1 MLKSQIRQIKSEK
14 FSSQRHGF
22 LVSVEGSD
30 SGQEGKAR
38 GVCIPPGHHLHQSWH
53 RSRLCDFVLHRSKE
67 VKGGGRP
74 SQVDEMWMV
83 CEKHEQAGHKG
94 HHEFTRVVG
103 YAREASPRR
112 RSTSSGLRR
121 SKSRWAGFLRW
132 DEPSQ

>member
-1 MLKSQIRQIKSEK
+1 MESPRSL
-14 FSSQRHGF
+14 H
-22 LVSVEGSD
+22 
-30 SGQEGKAR
+30 
-38 GVCIPPGHHLHQSWH
+38 PPGHHLQQSWH
-53 RSRLCDFVLHRSKE
+53 RSRLCDLVLHRSKE
-67 VKGGGRP
+67 DKVGARP

>member
-1 MLKSQIRQIKSEK
+1 M
-14 FSSQRHGF
+14 
-22 LVSVEGSD
+22 
-30 SGQEGKAR
+30 
-38 GVCIPPGHHLHQSWH
+38 
-53 RSRLCDFVLHRSKE
+53 HRSKE
-67 VKGGGRP
+67 DKEGGRP
-74 SQVDEMWMV
+74 SQVYEMWMV

>member
-1 MLKSQIRQIKSEK
+1 M
-14 FSSQRHGF
+14 G
-22 LVSVEGSD
+22 D
-30 SGQEGKAR
+30 SNKEQPKKAMFKTQTEAEAAAPEF
-38 GVCIPPGHHLHQSWH
+38 GCTGAHQM
-53 RSRLCDFVLHRSKE
+53 
-67 VKGGGRP
+67 G
-74 SQVDEMWMV
+74 EMWMV

>member
-1 MLKSQIRQIKSEK
+1 MVNPDPDGRGWTGDAAEEPWRRG
-14 FSSQRHGF
+14 QRHPP
-22 LVSVEGSD
+22 
-30 SGQEGKAR
+30 AR
-38 GVCIPPGHHLHQSWH
+38 SHDRHRIQLSPRPTTALSRMMALGADQMGVT
-53 RSRLCDFVLHRSKE
+53 
-67 VKGGGRP
+67 
-74 SQVDEMWMV
+74 WMV